1 MHIDARAV
9 AYAQTLAPRAW
20 QYHAK
25 DRAKDLGQDQVQKY
39 HAQDHANYKDHP
51 EQDPAQLQKRAYGAQ
66 IHAQA
71 HAQIHAHAVL
81 RPNPERPGAPKLGG
95 FTKAKEAIKRI
106 WRKVT
111 GKN

>member
-1 MHIDARAV
+1 M
-9 AYAQTLAPRAW
+9 
-20 QYHAK
+20 
-25 DRAKDLGQDQVQKY
+25 QKY
-39 HAQDHANYKDHP
+39 HAQDHANFNYKDHP

-66 IHAQA
+66 IHAQAHAQLHAQA